1 MISETK
7 IEAVKQRKEKNR
19 IAKAKAALTELLA
32 ADDMVRAAILADEEG
47 ILAEVPK
54 KYLRKFLDLYV
65 GPSGLNS
72 RASERVCGC
81 VSRIYL
87 ALGNRKL
94 SKDAEGYAES
104 AARHEAEQR
113 SMDSFCR

>member
-1 MISETK
+1 MMRIK
-7 IEAVKQRKEKNR
+7 AVKQTKEKHR
-19 IAKAKAALTELLA
+19 VAKAKAALTELLA
-32 ADDMVRAAILADEEG
+32 AGDMVHAAILADEEG

-54 KYLRKFLDLYV
+54 KYLKEFLVLYV
-65 GPSGLNS
+65 GPSGLDS
-72 RASERVCGC
+72 RASEHVCRR

-113 SMDSFCR
+113 SADSFCR